1 MKDGLFLFQF
11 FSHKVGQSIYNL
23 QTVNEISRFY
33 SNSNDANTELKKK
46 KEEKPPRRQE
56 YGLKKILLIV
66 VRVNE
71 LHTASKTK

>member
-23 QTVNEISRFY
+23 NTVNEISRFY
-33 SNSNDANTELKKK
+33 SNSNDANTKLKK

-71 LHTASKTK
+71 LHTISKTK

>member
-23 QTVNEISRFY
+23 NTVNEISRFY

-46 KEEKPPRRQE
+46 RRETTKET
-56 YGLKKILLIV
+56 GVWLKENP
-66 VRVNE
+66 VNCGQ
-71 LHTASKTK
+71 SK

>member
-1 MKDGLFLFQF
+1 MKFQ
-11 FSHKVGQSIYNL
+11 G
-23 QTVNEISRFY
+23 
-33 SNSNDANTELKKK
+33 NSNDAITKLKKK
-46 KEEKPPRRQE
+46 EKPPRREE

>member
-1 MKDGLFLFQF
+1 MKGGLFLFHF
-11 FSHKVGQSIYNL
+11 FSHKVYNL
-23 QTVNEISRFY
+23 TTVNEISRFY
-33 SNSNDANTELKKK
+33 SNSNDANTKLKKR
-46 KEEKPPRRQE
+46 EEKPPRRQE

>member
-33 SNSNDANTELKKK
+33 SNSNDANTKLKK

>member
-23 QTVNEISRFY
+23 NTVNEISRFY
-33 SNSNDANTELKKK
+33 SNSNDANTKLKK

-66 VRVNE
+66 VRVSE

>member
-1 MKDGLFLFQF
+1 MKDGLFLF
-11 FSHKVGQSIYNL
+11 HKVGQSIYNL
-23 QTVNEISRFY
+23 KTVNEISRFY
-33 SNSNDANTELKKK
+33 SNSNDANTKLKK
-46 KEEKPPRRQE
+46 KEEKPPRRQQ

>member
-1 MKDGLFLFQF
+1 MKGGLFLFHF

-23 QTVNEISRFY
+23 YTVNEISRFY
-33 SNSNDANTELKKK
+33 SNSNDANTKLKKE
-46 KEEKPPRRQE
+46 EEKPPRRQE

>member
-1 MKDGLFLFQF
+1 MKFQ
-11 FSHKVGQSIYNL
+11 GSIVI
-23 QTVNEISRFY
+23 QMMPIRE
-33 SNSNDANTELKKK
+33 TEKKK
-46 KEEKPPRRQE
+46 KPPRREE

>member
-1 MKDGLFLFQF
+1 MKDGLFLFHF

-23 QTVNEISRFY
+23 NTVNEISRFY
-33 SNSNDANTELKKK
+33 SNSNDANTKLKK
-46 KEEKPPRRQE
+46 KEEKPPRREE

-66 VRVNE
+66 VRVHE

>member
-1 MKDGLFLFQF
+1 MKDGLFLF
-11 FSHKVGQSIYNL
+11 HKVGQSIYNL
-23 QTVNEISRFY
+23 NTVNEISRFY
-33 SNSNDANTELKKK
+33 SNSNDANTKLKK
-46 KEEKPPRRQE
+46 KEEKPPRRQQ

>member
-23 QTVNEISRFY
+23 NTVNEISRFY
-33 SNSNDANTELKKK
+33 SYSNDANTKLKK
-46 KEEKPPRRQE
+46 KEEKTPRREE

>member
-23 QTVNEISRFY
+23 KTVNEISRFY
-33 SNSNDANTELKKK
+33 SNSNDANTKLKKE
-46 KEEKPPRRQE
+46 EEKPPRRQE

>member
-23 QTVNEISRFY
+23 KTVNEISRFY
-33 SNSNDANTELKKK
+33 SNSNDANTKLKK
-46 KEEKPPRRQE
+46 KEEKPPRREE

>member
-33 SNSNDANTELKKK
+33 SNSNDANTKLKKR
-46 KEEKPPRRQE
+46 EEKPPRRQE

>member
-23 QTVNEISRFY
+23 KTVNEISRFY
-33 SNSNDANTELKKK
+33 SNSNDANTKLKKK
-46 KEEKPPRRQE
+46 EKPPRREE

>member
-23 QTVNEISRFY
+23 NTVNEISKFY
-33 SNSNDANTELKKK
+33 SNSNDANTKLKK

>member
-23 QTVNEISRFY
+23 NTVNEISRFY
-33 SNSNDANTELKKK
+33 SNSNDANTKLKK

>member
-1 MKDGLFLFQF
+1 MNDGLFLFQF

-23 QTVNEISRFY
+23 KTVNEISRFY
-33 SNSNDANTELKKK
+33 SNSNDANTKLKK

>member
-23 QTVNEISRFY
+23 NTVNEISRFY
-33 SNSNDANTELKKK
+33 SYSNDANTKLKKK
-46 KEEKPPRRQE
+46 EKPPRREE

>member
-23 QTVNEISRFY
+23 TTVNEISRFY
-33 SNSNDANTELKKK
+33 SNSNDANTKLKK

>member
-23 QTVNEISRFY
+23 NTVNEISRFY

-46 KEEKPPRRQE
+46 RRETTKET
-56 YGLKKILLIV
+56 GVWLKE
-66 VRVNE
+66 NP
-71 LHTASKTK
+71 ANCGQSK

>member
-23 QTVNEISRFY
+23 ITVNEISRFY
-33 SNSNDANTELKKK
+33 SNSNDANTKLKK

>member
-23 QTVNEISRFY
+23 KTVNEISRFY
-33 SNSNDANTELKKK
+33 SNSNYANTKLKKNQ
-46 KEEKPPRRQE
+46 EKPPGRQE